1 MTLTVAVRTLCE
13 FAARTGD
20 LDFRY
25 TPAPSAEEGI
35 AGHQAIQSR
44 RGYGCK
50 SEYSLTGECLGLRLT
65 GRADVYNPHR
75 GRLEEIKTHRG
86 DLSRIRQHQRA
97 LHRAQLRAYGALLCR
112 QEDRN
117 TVELALIYYDTG
129 KDKETPVV
137 ETAGADELWQEL
149 EGLCGQ
155 YRAWAEQ
162 EAHHREQR
170 DALLLQLRFP
180 FPAFRP
186 RQRQL
191 AETVYKNSV
200 KSATLLLEAPTG
212 LGKTL
217 GTLFPALKAMPAAG
231 QDRLFYL
238 TCRNTARSLAM
249 EGVARLQAAQAV
261 SRWPLRTLEL
271 VSKDDACEHPDKA
284 CHGDSCPLA
293 KGFFDRLPDARAE
306 AAQTEGTLDQ
316 GALAKIAT
324 GHDICPYF
332 LAQEM
337 ARWSDVVVGDVNRL
351 LDQSALLHGLI
362 RQNNWK
368 ASVLVDEAHNLVD
381 RGRGMYSVRLDQQ
394 RLLRVKKTA
403 PKALKPAIDRTARAW
418 QSLIRDH
425 PCDDNAPVFLDTLP
439 ASLVGAL
446 QAMVS
451 GLSDYLAE
459 HPPDLALQDIL
470 FESVG
475 FMKLAEVFGD
485 HSLCEFTR
493 RGRGRASLTI
503 QNLIPADFL
512 RDRFAAAHSVL
523 LFSATLSPGV
533 YYRDLLGLPPDARFT
548 SLPSPFTADQLH
560 VQFTPGISTRQ
571 AHREASLAPIAAL
584 IAHQFRERPGHYL
597 AFFSSFQYARQV
609 SDALATAAPDVP
621 QRAQQPGMS
630 AQQRREFLAGFRQ
643 PEGSVAFAVLGGVFS
658 EGIDLPGEQLIGAF
672 VATLGLPPFDAW
684 HEILKARLEQRFG
697 AGYDY
702 TYQIPG
708 LQKVAQAAGRVI
720 RTPEDRGVIWLIDD
734 RFLRPATRA
743 LLPRW
748 WFQPPDSSVRQ
759 GSPAPQ
765 GLGRGMLPQ

>member
-1 MTLTVAVRTLCE
+1 MKVAIRTLCE
-13 FAARTGD
+13 FAARQGD

-44 RGYGCK
+44 RGYGYI
-50 SEYSLTGECLGLRLT
+50 SEYSLTGECLGLELS

-86 DLSRIRQHQRA
+86 DLSRIREHQRS

-112 QEDRN
+112 QENRKKL
-117 TVELALIYYDTG
+117 ELALIYYNAS
-129 KDKETPVV
+129 KDRETPVV
-137 ETAGADELWQEL
+137 ENASADELWQEL
-149 EGLCGQ
+149 EALCGL
-155 YRAWAEQ
+155 YKDWAEQ
-162 EAHHREQR
+162 EEHHREQR
-170 DALLLQLRFP
+170 DALLSGLTFP

-200 KSATLLLEAPTG
+200 KSGTLLLEAPTG

-217 GTLFPALKAMPAAG
+217 GTLFPALMAMPAAQ

-238 TCRNTARSLAM
+238 TCRNTARQLAM
-249 EGVARLQAAQAV
+249 DAVARLRSAQVAPH
-261 SRWPLRTLEL
+261 WPLRTLEL

-293 KGFFDRLPDARAE
+293 EGFFDRLPDARAE
-306 AAQTEGTLDQ
+306 AAQTESTLDK
-316 GALAKIAT
+316 AILAKIAA

-351 LDQSALLHGLI
+351 FDQSALLHGLI

-394 RLLRVKKTA
+394 RLLRLKKAA
-403 PKALKPAIDRTARAW
+403 PKPLKSAIDRTARAW

-425 PCDDNAPVFLDTLP
+425 QREDDAPVFLESLP
-439 ASLVGAL
+439 AQLLGAL

-451 GLSDYLAE
+451 SLSDYLADN
-459 HPPDLALQDIL
+459 PPDLALQELL
-470 FESVG
+470 FESVA
-475 FMKLAEVFGD
+475 FMKLADSFGD
-485 HSLCEFTR
+485 HSLCEFQR
-493 RGRGRASLTI
+493 AGRGRASLTI

-512 RDRFAAAHSVL
+512 RERFEAANSVL

-533 YYRDLLGLPPDARFT
+533 YYRDLLGLPEDSRFT
-548 SLPSPFTADQLH
+548 SLPSPFSADQLQVH
-560 VQFTPGISTRQ
+560 FTPGVSTRQ
-571 AHREASLAPIAAL
+571 VHREASLKPIADL
-584 IAHQFRERPGHYL
+584 IARQFRDRPGHYL
-597 AFFSSFQYARQV
+597 AFFSSFKYARQV
-609 SDALATAAPDVP
+609 SDVLAREAPDVP

-630 AQQRREFLAGFRQ
+630 PQQRAAFLAGFKES
-643 PEGSVAFAVLGGVFS
+643 EGSVAFAVLGGVFS
-658 EGIDLPGEQLIGAF
+658 EGIDLPGDQLIGAF

-697 AGYDY
+697 AGYEY
-702 TYQIPG
+702 TYLIPG

-720 RTPEDRGVIWLIDD
+720 RTPEDEGVIWLIDD
-734 RFLRPATRA
+734 RFLQPGINR

-748 WFQPPDSSVRQ
+748 WFPKSSV
-759 GSPAPQ
+759 
-765 GLGRGMLPQ
+765 